1 MQTMQIRHQI
11 KIVCSWSQS
20 QAKYPLKIAGYP
32 RVSVSQS
39 TKHKKKK
46 KQTRQQVAAADQQ
59 QLLFMAVLLVLFPL
73 FEKCERWKRKC
84 WLKIVSSIRMPC
96 T

>member
-46 KQTRQQVAAADQQ
+46 KNRLVNRLLRRTNNNCCLWQCCWCCFHSLRNVKDESVNAD
-59 QLLFMAVLLVLFPL
+59 
-73 FEKCERWKRKC
+73 
-84 WLKIVSSIRMPC
+84 
-96 T
+96 